1 MLQKWRGINQKQ
13 SGAKK
18 QHQDPHCTEIILLWV
33 LVLAQKK
40 TASSTS
46 LHILLHTSN
55 AKYERLRKTRF
66 NFSSDISFLVF
77 FGISLCFCEFS
88 FYLLAFLVFS
98 FHVLCVCFIFCLSA
112 WCIRGRGQQPPSRHF
127 HIASFAPFNQQ
138 STLDTH
144 LSPHRHLF
152 PVFSSNI
159 SGVPS

>member
-1 MLQKWRGINQKQ
+1 MGGMLQKWRGINQKQ

-18 QHQDPHCTEIILLWV
+18 QHQDPHCIEIILLWV
-33 LVLAQKK
+33 LVLAQKN
-40 TASSTS
+40 SIE
-46 LHILLHTSN
+46 HIIAHFATSN
-55 AKYERLRKTRF
+55 AKYERLWKTRF
-66 NFSSDISFLVF
+66 NFSSVVFLVF

-144 LSPHRHLF
+144 LPPHRHLF
-152 PVFSSNI
+152 YVFSSNI